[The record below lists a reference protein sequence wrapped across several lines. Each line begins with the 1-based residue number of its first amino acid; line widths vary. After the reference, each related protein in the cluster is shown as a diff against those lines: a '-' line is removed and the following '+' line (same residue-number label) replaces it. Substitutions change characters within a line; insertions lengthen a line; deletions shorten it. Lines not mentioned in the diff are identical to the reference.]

1 MKKRYALCLITCIV
15 MTLCLFGIHNLTKTE
30 EKHIKVGFI
39 FVGDEITPYTNNFI
53 KARNH
58 IKEVYGDRIECVTTY
73 NVTEGQ
79 IEKPL
84 QELIDGGCDYII
96 AASYG
101 YGPDVKAV
109 AKKYPNIQFC
119 VPTGDNANEKPVL
132 SNYHNCFGEIYQGRY
147 VCGKVAGM
155 KIKQMIDENIITK
168 EQAKVGYVAAF
179 PLPEVISGYT
189 SFYLGVRSV
198 VPEAVMTVK
207 YTNTWSSYST
217 EKQAAKELVDEDCV
231 VISQHSDT
239 AGPATACEETSS
251 DVPVFNVSYNQS
263 MLDVAPTTYLTGC
276 KIDWKPYMKAAVDAV
291 LNGNVIEKNIEGNI
305 NGNDVGAGFD
315 EGWVSMLEFNDIVVA
330 DGTKE
335 AVESVIEQ
343 LNKGKLTVFKGD
355 YIGVKQDNPQDTIDL
370 RDGYIENKDSSA
382 PTFDY
387 ILKDIITIE

>member
-1 MKKRYALCLITCIV
+1 M
-15 MTLCLFGIHNLTKTE
+15 
-30 EKHIKVGFI
+30 
-39 FVGDEITPYTNNFI
+39 
-53 KARNH
+53 
-58 IKEVYGDRIECVTTY
+58 
-73 NVTEGQ
+73 
-79 IEKPL
+79 
-84 QELIDGGCDYII
+84 
-96 AASYG
+96 
-101 YGPDVKAV
+101 

-239 AGPATACEETSS
+239 VGPAAICEEC
-251 DVPVFNVSYNQS
+251 YR
-263 MLDVAPTTYLTGC
+263 GE
-276 KIDWKPYMKAAVDAV
+276 I
-291 LNGNVIEKNIEGNI
+291 
-305 NGNDVGAGFD
+305 VG
-315 EGWVSMLEFNDIVVA
+315 LCI
-330 DGTKE
+330 
-335 AVESVIEQ
+335 
-343 LNKGKLTVFKGD
+343 
-355 YIGVKQDNPQDTIDL
+355 
-370 RDGYIENKDSSA
+370 
-382 PTFDY
+382 
-387 ILKDIITIE
+387 